1 MHKRSQ
7 HTRGANDTTR
17 SIQIFPLVDDIS
29 LLDISDEEPNQITLE
44 ERCLVESTNPPK
56 GINANKQ
63 GQIPPTI
70 TIETDDFACAKF
82 HFDSSLVIKTI
93 GTMVF
98 KCAIDGLFIKLKNLF
113 LRYRWIM
120 S

>member
-44 ERCLVESTNPPK
+44 ERCLMESTNPPK
-56 GINANKQ
+56 RINTNKQ
-63 GQIPPTI
+63 GQKYLLQSPKKQMIL
-70 TIETDDFACAKF
+70 
-82 HFDSSLVIKTI
+82 SVQNVIMKTQ
-93 GTMVF
+93 
-98 KCAIDGLFIKLKNLF
+98 
-113 LRYRWIM
+113 M
-120 S
+120 SGD